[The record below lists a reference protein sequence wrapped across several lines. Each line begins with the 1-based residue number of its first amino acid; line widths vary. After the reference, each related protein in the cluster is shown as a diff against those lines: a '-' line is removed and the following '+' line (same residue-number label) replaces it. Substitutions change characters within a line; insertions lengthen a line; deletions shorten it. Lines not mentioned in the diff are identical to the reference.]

1 MQSTLIILGIIG
13 TINGALCFAF
23 PYHMATLRR
32 GCSCDYYEPS
42 DDAVFITKLVGGI
55 MFVVCVICLIIG
67 IFYNSIDWEGLFYTN
82 RNYSGPYG
90 DVYTSSAL
98 ESAESRPSV
107 TVARFVSAVKGFI
120 PVAF

>member
-42 DDAVFITKLVGGI
+42 DDAVFMTKLVGGI
-55 MFVVCVICLIIG
+55 MFVVCIICLVIG
-67 IFYNSIDWEGLFYTN
+67 IFYNSIDWEGLFTTTATTPTCMSPLP
-82 RNYSGPYG
+82 RNPTEA
-90 DVYTSSAL
+90 D
-98 ESAESRPSV
+98 
-107 TVARFVSAVKGFI
+107 
-120 PVAF
+120 

>member
-32 GCSCDYYEPS
+32 ECSCDYYEPS
-42 DDAVFITKLVGGI
+42 DDAVFMTKLVGGI
-55 MFVVCVICLIIG
+55 MFVVCVICLVIG

-98 ESAESRPSV
+98 ESSESRPSV

>member
-42 DDAVFITKLVGGI
+42 DDAVLMTKLVGGI
-55 MFVVCVICLIIG
+55 MFVVCIICLVIG
-67 IFYNSIDWEGLFYTN
+67 IFYNYIDWEGLFYNN
-82 RNYSGPYG
+82 RNYT
-90 DVYTSSAL
+90 DVYVSSAS
-98 ESAESRPSV
+98 ESDGSGLTITVSRIASFLK
-107 TVARFVSAVKGFI
+107 ALSRYFFK
-120 PVAF
+120 